1 MKAIIF
7 VALLL
12 SSTILFS
19 QVGVNTTSPDPSAML
34 DVSATDKGLLVP
46 RISLTNINTSSLDGV
61 NTAANSLLIYNTN
74 AGVVGGDGVGFY
86 WFNGTQWNKLVTS
99 NSSAPTSVWDK
110 SGTLLTPGTDGDDIQ
125 LSTNEHIELTNT
137 TTAPDV
143 FVEMYQSNIG
153 TNVRRDLFSE
163 TASPNSA
170 SFDFDPQADAFIVNA
185 GGIDRITLDTNDPN
199 PLTVLGGMTLGN
211 GGNTY
216 TLPNNNGNAGEF
228 LQTDG
233 TGTADWTTWEDA
245 NIGFWDEVSTGL
257 LAPRTAGDDVRFNT
271 NEHIELTNTTTT
283 PDVFVEMYQS
293 NIGTNVRR
301 DLFSET
307 ASPNS
312 ASFDFDPQADAFIVN
327 AGGIDRITLDTND
340 PNPLTVLGGM
350 TLGNGGNTYTLPNN
364 NGNAGEFLQTD
375 GTGTA
380 DWTTWE
386 DANIGFWD
394 EVSTGLLAPRTAGD
408 DVRFNT
414 NEHIELTNTT
424 TTPDVFVEMY
434 QSNIGTNVRRD
445 LFSETASP
453 NSASFDFDPQADA
466 FIVNAGGIDRIT
478 LDTNDPN
485 PLTVLGGMTLGNGG
499 NTYTL
504 PNNNGN
510 AGEFLQTDGTG
521 TADWTTWEDANIGFW
536 DEVSTGLLAPRTAG
550 DDVRFNTNEHIE
562 LTNTTTTPDVFVEMY
577 QSNIGTNVRRDLF
590 SETASPNSASFDFDP
605 QADAFIVNAGG
616 IDRITLDT
624 NDPNPLTVLGGMT
637 LGNGGNTYT
646 LPNNNGNAGEFLQTD
661 GTGTA
666 DWTTWED
673 ANIGFWDEVST
684 GLLAPRTAGDD
695 VRFNTNE
702 HIELTNTTT
711 TPDVFV
717 EMYQSNIGTN
727 VRRDLFSETASPNS
741 ASFDF
746 DPQADAFIVN
756 AGGIDRI
763 TLDTNDPNPLTVLGG
778 MTLGNGGNTYTLPSN
793 NGNSGEFLQTD
804 GTGIASWVD
813 ASSVLMDDV
822 DFLEIGTGI
831 SPDAITDNIY
841 TQGRMAI
848 GRTAITNVNN
858 VLEAAKNGSSFISV
872 RSDDGSGVSGYR
884 FDRGGSGQ
892 NYGIVS
898 SSSGPL
904 DVLSFSRDNSGFTG
918 GAVDMTIDENGE
930 FTFAAIISQPTN
942 RVSIGQTASSTSTSD
957 KVTIR
962 GMGSSSSTNALRI
975 KNASNITIAQF
986 KDDGSLTIGSASGVD
1001 YTFPSVR
1008 GSANQILQTD
1018 GSGNVNWQNA
1028 PENFWART
1036 SGQLDVATAGDDI
1049 NFSSDQTSIIFPE
1062 TTGTPSTMIHLF
1074 ESGFTNSDRMVLS
1087 QSPSFSNWGLMYRDT
1102 DDSFR
1107 FVTAGAD
1114 RVVVNLGGG
1123 NPLVVNGIA
1132 QATVFQSATTT
1143 YPDYVFED
1151 YYKGSSNINSEY
1163 SFKTL
1168 VEMESFIKENGH
1180 LPGVKSY
1187 KEISEEGMQIN
1198 LAETSIANLEKIE
1211 ELFLYTIELKKENET
1226 LKQHQ
1231 KQLENRLK
1239 SLEQLINKK

>member
-46 RISLTNINTSSLDGV
+46 RISLTNINTSALDGV
-61 NTAANSLLIYNTN
+61 NSAANGLLIYNTN

-99 NSSAPTSVWDK
+99 NSGAPTNVWDK
-110 SGTLLTPGTDGDDIQ
+110 SGTLLTPSTDGDDIQ

-137 TTAPDV
+137 TTTPDV

-185 GGIDRITLDTNDPN
+185 GGIDRITLDTNGAN
-199 PLTVLGGMTLGN
+199 PLTVLGGITLGN

-233 TGTADWTTWEDA
+233 TGTVDWTTWEDA
-245 NIGFWDEVSTGL
+245 NIGFWDEVTTGL

-340 PNPLTVLGGM
+340 PNPLTVLGGI

-375 GTGTA
+375 G
-380 DWTTWE
+380 
-386 DANIGFWD
+386 
-394 EVSTGLLAPRTAGD
+394 
-408 DVRFNT
+408 
-414 NEHIELTNTT
+414 
-424 TTPDVFVEMY
+424 
-434 QSNIGTNVRRD
+434 
-445 LFSETASP
+445 
-453 NSASFDFDPQADA
+453 
-466 FIVNAGGIDRIT
+466 
-478 LDTNDPN
+478 
-485 PLTVLGGMTLGNGG
+485 
-499 NTYTL
+499 
-504 PNNNGN
+504 
-510 AGEFLQTDGTG
+510 
-521 TADWTTWEDANIGFW
+521 
-536 DEVSTGLLAPRTAG
+536 
-550 DDVRFNTNEHIE
+550 
-562 LTNTTTTPDVFVEMY
+562 
-577 QSNIGTNVRRDLF
+577 
-590 SETASPNSASFDFDP
+590 
-605 QADAFIVNAGG
+605 
-616 IDRITLDT
+616 
-624 NDPNPLTVLGGMT
+624 
-637 LGNGGNTYT
+637 
-646 LPNNNGNAGEFLQTD
+646 
-661 GTGTA
+661 
-666 DWTTWED
+666 
-673 ANIGFWDEVST
+673 
-684 GLLAPRTAGDD
+684 
-695 VRFNTNE
+695 
-702 HIELTNTTT
+702 
-711 TPDVFV
+711 
-717 EMYQSNIGTN
+717 
-727 VRRDLFSETASPNS
+727 
-741 ASFDF
+741 
-746 DPQADAFIVN
+746 
-756 AGGIDRI
+756 
-763 TLDTNDPNPLTVLGG
+763 
-778 MTLGNGGNTYTLPSN
+778 
-793 NGNSGEFLQTD
+793 
-804 GTGIASWVD
+804 
-813 ASSVLMDDV
+813 
-822 DFLEIGTGI
+822 
-831 SPDAITDNIY
+831 
-841 TQGRMAI
+841 
-848 GRTAITNVNN
+848 
-858 VLEAAKNGSSFISV
+858 
-872 RSDDGSGVSGYR
+872 
-884 FDRGGSGQ
+884 
-892 NYGIVS
+892 
-898 SSSGPL
+898 
-904 DVLSFSRDNSGFTG
+904 
-918 GAVDMTIDENGE
+918 
-930 FTFAAIISQPTN
+930 
-942 RVSIGQTASSTSTSD
+942 
-957 KVTIR
+957 
-962 GMGSSSSTNALRI
+962 
-975 KNASNITIAQF
+975 
-986 KDDGSLTIGSASGVD
+986 
-1001 YTFPSVR
+1001 
-1008 GSANQILQTD
+1008 
-1018 GSGNVNWQNA
+1018 SGNVSWQNA
-1028 PENFWART
+1028 PENFWTRA
-1036 SGQLDVATAGDDI
+1036 SGQLDLATAGDNL

-1062 TTGTPSTMIHLF
+1062 TTGTPSSMIHLF
-1074 ESGFTNSDRMVLS
+1074 ESGIANSDRMVLS

-1107 FVTAGAD
+1107 FVRAGVD

-1123 NPLVVNGIA
+1123 NPLVVSGIA
-1132 QATVFQSATTT
+1132 QAAVFQSATTT

-1239 SLEQLINKK
+1239 RLEQLINKK